1 MPRYPNFPTTCDECK
16 TLSLAYLRQSGL
28 LRPGFHSTTLSWSC
42 RGQRTGSI
50 SLDVD
55 TRPGHA
61 PYLRV
66 HYTHNDTTAYDYRI
80 WLEPLPSNLP
90 GLADRP
96 GRYRMVCP
104 VSGRPATVLY
114 LHPGGCGRF
123 AHRLAYPGHR
133 LYYDSQLEVKR
144 FRGMSRYYAVDRVWE
159 EQYRK
164 GRKTSYRGKPTKWY
178 AALLSLEQRTAATA
192 YPAMLALAGL

>member
-1 MPRYPNFPTTCDECK
+1 MPRCPNFPTTCDECK

-28 LRPGFHSTTLSWSC
+28 LRPGFHSTTLSWRN
-42 RGQRTGSI
+42 RGQLTGSI
-50 SLDVD
+50 SLEVD
-55 TRPGHA
+55 TRPGNA

-66 HYTHNDTTAYDYRI
+66 QYTHNDTTAHDYRI
-80 WLEPLPSNLP
+80 WLEQLPSNLP
-90 GLADRP
+90 GLASSP
-96 GRYRMVCP
+96 GRYRMLCP

-144 FRGMSRYYAVDRVWE
+144 LRGLAAYFAVDKEWE
-159 EQYRK
+159 KEWRN
-164 GRKTSYRGKPTKWY
+164 GRKTTYRGKPTRWY
-178 AALLSLEQRTAATA
+178 ARLLKLEQQTAAA
-192 YPAMLALAGL
+192 APGLLRMLQGN